1 MGRGSESVAASFLT
15 LAPKTAV
22 VDRFGNVVGRVERV
36 LVTADS
42 YFDGIIVATDV
53 GRRFVDAPEVRSI
66 RESEVVLATVK
77 HDVEHPGEPR
87 VLGAHAAR
95 WGRQHVIPDDREA
108 VIAALKHAF
117 VHDRLDVDQLA
128 HAVEQAHTL
137 DSLDALEALVP
148 PRR

>member
-1 MGRGSESVAASFLT
+1 MEERPVGATRALLLVASKRERLDQPGGRADSHRMGHEPESVAASFLT
-15 LAPKTAV
+15 LAPKTTV

-77 HDVEHPGEPR
+77 HDVEHPG
-87 VLGAHAAR
+87 
-95 WGRQHVIPDDREA
+95 
-108 VIAALKHAF
+108 
-117 VHDRLDVDQLA
+117 
-128 HAVEQAHTL
+128 
-137 DSLDALEALVP
+137 
-148 PRR
+148 